1 MVRITEE
8 IRLKMIEMR
17 ESGATYPQIMETLGV
32 TKERCMAYLKDI
44 KSKTG
49 YIDASTNDWIQAEKE
64 AKDILSTMGFCY
76 VHNLN
81 EISSTIASWDYLA
94 QKGEQWWLIDVTVN
108 SQKGVSVK
116 KDVTVDGYE
125 HAILLKNTKG
135 WKLIK
140 IIMDVE
146 FEIPF

>member
-8 IRLKMIEMR
+8 IKLKMIEMR
-17 ESGATYPQIMETLGV
+17 KSGATYPQICESLGV

-44 KSKTG
+44 KITTTQSA
-49 YIDASTNDWIQAEKE
+49 ITNEWIQAESE
-64 AKDILSTMGFCY
+64 AKNILAQMGF
-76 VHNLN
+76 VHIHNLN

-94 QKGEQWWLIDVTVN
+94 LKGNQWWLLDVTVN

-125 HAILLKNTKG
+125 HAILLKNSKG

-140 IIMDVE
+140 VIMDVE